1 MMEIEMQVLVY
12 IGVALLLLAAYT
24 AWGMIRMQTPTRGRP
39 IDPAVRTGEAMVV
52 IDVQKDFTSG
62 KTYDAELVERALSRI
77 NRLAADARDK
87 GIPVLNVRH
96 VFKGP
101 YVNLLVRLLS
111 GGRGGAG
118 SRGLATDPRL
128 HLDAEADFI
137 KHRGDA
143 FSNPEFGQ
151 WLDRHGI
158 GKLVIVGLDGNAC
171 VKSTADGALNRGYRV
186 EIIDDAVLAY
196 SASGWAGQKA
206 RLKARGAM
214 IAA

>member
-1 MMEIEMQVLVY
+1 MQVLVY

-24 AWGMIRMQTPTRGRP
+24 AWGMIRMQTPTRGKV
-39 IDPAVRTGEAMVV
+39 IDPAVRTGEALVV

-62 KTYDAELVERALSRI
+62 ETYDAELVEQTLSRI
-77 NRLAADARDK
+77 NLLARDARDK

-111 GGRGGAG
+111 GGRGGVG
-118 SRGLATDPRL
+118 SQGLATDPRL
-128 HLDAEADFI
+128 QLGAEAEFV

-158 GKLVIVGLDGNAC
+158 GKLVIAGLDGNAC

-186 EIIDDAVLAY
+186 EIVDDAVLAY
-196 SASGWAGQKA
+196 SSTGWAGHKE
-206 RLKARGAM
+206 RLKARGAL

>member
-1 MMEIEMQVLVY
+1 MQVLIYV
-12 IGVALLLLAAYT
+12 GAALVLLVAYT
-24 AWGMIRMQTPTRGRP
+24 LWGMIRLQTPTNGRA
-39 IDPAVRTGEAMVV
+39 IDADSRPGEALVV
-52 IDVQKDFTSG
+52 IDVQEDFTSPA
-62 KTYDAELVERALSRI
+62 TYDPASVEQALSRI
-77 NRLAADARDK
+77 NALTADARVS
-87 GIPVLNVRH
+87 GVPVLNVRH

-111 GGRGGAG
+111 GGRGGAR
-118 SRGLATDPRL
+118 SSGLKADPRL
-128 HLDAEADFI
+128 QLGADAEFV

-186 EIIDDAVLAY
+186 EIHDGAVLA
-196 SASGWAGQKA
+196 ASGSGWTGQKA
-206 RLKARGAM
+206 RLQGRGAL
-214 IAA
+214 ISA